1 MDIQSVLVG
10 LVAGGAIGAAIV
22 IAHGKKVTRALEG
35 ELERLRKQSGEQLKQ
50 AQAAHLEATKD
61 LAVQRQRLQALEKS
75 LGQNTTELDRMR
87 DSATAAERARDQAL
101 EQANARQ
108 AARVQAEGRLKQAE
122 KLASESVQRLE
133 ATDERLKH
141 LLEERDAIATAEAK
155 RNDEIRRLRA
165 ELSAAHDAAGGA
177 GLESSVEVFADTDGS
192 LQRVL
197 QTLLD
202 HEGLRAAVLADANGI
217 VIAAAGETVLREGIA
232 ATAQM
237 MSTIGGRFEGMV
249 PFGIVR
255 AFAIRD
261 AEAVAIAGRTFHAA
275 GETLAL
281 ATYGNRAPNER
292 VLDGAMASLNAALE

>member
-1 MDIQSVLVG
+1 MDIPSVLMG
-10 LVAGGAIGAAIV
+10 LAAGGAGGAAIA
-22 IAHGKKVTRALEG
+22 IALGKKAKAALED
-35 ELERLRKQSGEQLKQ
+35 ELKGSLRQSSEQLKQ
-50 AQAAHLEATKD
+50 AQAAHLDATKE
-61 LAVQRQRLQALEKS
+61 LALQRQRLQALEKS
-75 LGQNTTELDRMR
+75 LGQNSSELDRMR

-133 ATDERLKH
+133 ATDERLKQ
-141 LLEERDAIATAEAK
+141 LLDEREAMAAAENK

-165 ELSAAHDAAGGA
+165 ELSAAHEATGGA
-177 GLESSVEVFADTDGS
+177 GLDSSVEVFADNDGS

-202 HEGLRAAVLADANGI
+202 HEGLRAAVLADTNGI
-217 VIAAAGETVLREGIA
+217 VIASAGEAVLREGIA
-232 ATAQM
+232 ATAQL

-249 PFGIVR
+249 PFGDIR
-255 AFAIRD
+255 AFALRD
-261 AEAVAIAGRTFHAA
+261 AESVAIAGRTFTAA
-275 GETLAL
+275 GETVAL
-281 ATYGNRAPNER
+281 ATYGSRIPNER

>member
-10 LVAGGAIGAAIV
+10 LAAGSAIGAAIV
-22 IAHGKKVTRALEG
+22 IAQSRKVTKAIEA
-35 ELERLRKQSGEQLKQ
+35 ELQRVRQQSSEQLKQ
-50 AQAAHLEATKD
+50 AQAAHLDATKD
-61 LAVQRQRLQALEKS
+61 AAVQRQRLQALEKS
-75 LGQNTTELDRMR
+75 LGQNTSELDRMR

-133 ATDERLKH
+133 AADDRLKR
-141 LLEERDAIATAEAK
+141 LLEEREAMAAAENK

-202 HEGLRAAVLADANGI
+202 HEGLRAAVLSDTNGI
-217 VIAAAGETVLREGIA
+217 VIASAGESVLREGIA

-249 PFGIVR
+249 PFGEIR
-255 AFAIRD
+255 AFAVRD
-261 AEAVAIAGRTFHAA
+261 AEAVTIAGRTFQAA
-275 GETLAL
+275 GETVAL

-292 VLDGAMASLNAALE
+292 VLDGALASLNAALE